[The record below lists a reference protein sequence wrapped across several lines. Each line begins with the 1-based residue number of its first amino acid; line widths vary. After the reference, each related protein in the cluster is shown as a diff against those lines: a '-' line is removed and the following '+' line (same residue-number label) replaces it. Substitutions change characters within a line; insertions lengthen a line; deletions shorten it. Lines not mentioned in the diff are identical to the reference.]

1 MSYVKWL
8 VNAAAAV
15 MLACGPDGGQ
25 STESG
30 TVGGETSETGGGEPG
45 ACGNAQ
51 AVPGVYCFDNH
62 TIPSI
67 RGPKLAVSAQFTASP
82 PARFAVFALGGVAA
96 MVWWEDGMVQIDT
109 NIPSITPTTYGRLLA
124 MHVTGSPAP
133 DVVATGIWTAGAA
146 PNEGGVL
153 KPFVPSDLP
162 ESVFA
167 ESGHTIPLD
176 LGGDGKIEY
185 IKGFGAQ
192 AQVWR
197 EVDGTWQKDATEF
210 PVPGCKMLV
219 NFAHGDF
226 NADGLI
232 DLAYIGN
239 VDTDHDPAACED
251 PAVHG
256 IAVLLQAEVGGL
268 QMMPMV
274 STAQHKFLTV
284 LVGDFDA
291 DGRDDVSA
299 LTTSRE
305 LLLFRSM
312 GDGQFEA
319 PRIVGD
325 AYLHAVGDLDGDG
338 AAECVV
344 SGKTGAVMV
353 VDDPFGALKA
363 TELEGAVGRPMA
375 VGDVNQ
381 DGVGDI
387 ALYSIVDDDHVLT
400 LAVSNP

>member
-1 MSYVKWL
+1 MKL
-8 VNAAAAV
+8 LINAAAAA
-15 MLACGPDGGQ
+15 MLSCIPKENQFAESMPMGGD
-25 STESG
+25 
-30 TVGGETSETGGGEPG
+30 TSETGGGEPG

-51 AVPGVYCFDNH
+51 AVPGVYCFDIH
-62 TIPSI
+62 TVPSL
-67 RGPKLAVSAQFTASP
+67 RGPYAAVSAQFTESP
-82 PARFAVFALGGVAA
+82 PVRFAVFALGGVAA
-96 MVWWEDGMVQIDT
+96 MVRWEDGMVKLDE
-109 NIPSITPTTYGRLLA
+109 NIPSVSAATYGRLLA
-124 MHVTGSPAP
+124 MNVIGSPAP
-133 DVVATGIWTAGAA
+133 DVVYSGIWTAGAA
-146 PNEGGVL
+146 PNEGGIL
-153 KPFVPSDLP
+153 KPFVPSELP
-162 ESVFA
+162 KSVLA
-167 ESGHTIPLD
+167 EAGHTIPLD
-176 LGGDGKIEY
+176 LGGDGRIEY

-197 EVDGTWQKDATEF
+197 DVDGTWQKDATEF
-210 PVPGCKMLV
+210 PVPGCKILV

-251 PAVHG
+251 PVVHG
-256 IAVLLQAEVGGL
+256 IAILLQTEIGGL
-268 QMMPMV
+268 QMMPMI

-284 LVGDFDA
+284 IVGDLDA

-299 LTTSRE
+299 MTTSHE
-305 LLLFRSM
+305 LLLFRST
-312 GDGQFEA
+312 GEGQFEA
-319 PRIVGD
+319 PRVVGD
-325 AYLHAVGDLDGDG
+325 AYLHAVGDVDGDG

-344 SGKTGAVMV
+344 SGKTAAVMV
-353 VDDPFGALKA
+353 VDDPFGALKT

-387 ALYSIVDDDHVLT
+387 AFFSIVNDEHVLT